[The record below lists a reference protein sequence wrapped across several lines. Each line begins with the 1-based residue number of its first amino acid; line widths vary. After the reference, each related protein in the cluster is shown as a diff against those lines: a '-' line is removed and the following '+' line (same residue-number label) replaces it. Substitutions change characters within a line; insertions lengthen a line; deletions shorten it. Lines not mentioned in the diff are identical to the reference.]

1 VPAQRE
7 EPLLRVPM
15 SWQQYL
21 ELPERPKAEWVDGVA
36 VILNAPPRF
45 DHGSAAAQLILLL
58 GPLFPSH
65 YVVTEVF
72 LRLPRN
78 RVRLPDVMLTGSR
91 PDDGWV
97 SEPPPM
103 VSEVLSGSTRSEDM
117 VRKSVEYAEAGIG
130 QYWLVDPELRT
141 IEVMGNV
148 GGVWEVLARVDDD
161 HPDAEVELEG
171 VPVPIDLG
179 QLLRV

>member
-1 VPAQRE
+1 
-7 EPLLRVPM
+7 M

-21 ELPERPKAEWVDGVA
+21 ELPEKPRAEWVDGVA
-36 VILNAPPRF
+36 VIMNAPPRF

-58 GPLFPSH
+58 GPRFPDH

-78 RVRLPDVMLTGSR
+78 RVRLPDVMLTASR

-103 VSEVLSGSTRSEDM
+103 VAEVLSQSTRSEDM

-130 QYWLVDPELRT
+130 QYWLVDPELRS
-141 IEVMGNV
+141 IEVMHNV
-148 GGVWEVLARVDDD
+148 DGAWEVLARVDDD
-161 HPDAEVELEG
+161 HPEAEVELEG
-171 VPVPIDLG
+171 ATVRLDLG
-179 QLLRV
+179 QVIRG